1 MHYQM
6 KIYGECSF
14 SMNRSILLYHKMIL
28 DKAKRNVDLVLVTL
42 TGDMTGLIILSK
54 VMTNEKN
61 FSSFGRI
68 IFSSYFLW

>member
-1 MHYQM
+1 
-6 KIYGECSF
+6 
-14 SMNRSILLYHKMIL
+14 MIL

>member
-1 MHYQM
+1 
-6 KIYGECSF
+6 
-14 SMNRSILLYHKMIL
+14 MNRSILLYHKMIL

-61 FSSFGRI
+61 FSFN
-68 IFSSYFLW
+68 FNYEL